1 MTYNARFTLLSLDH
15 QRAKHA
21 DTMGLDLDNVR
32 NRLSNIDAVPLLS
45 LLGILAGMASGLMIL
60 LFRQFIEVP
69 LTLGFRGGAE
79 DFESLSPL
87 WRVCLPLGGALLL
100 ALMLFRLPKYLQRSG
115 VAYVI
120 ERFNLHQGTI
130 SARSLMVQF
139 FGAAISLMSGH
150 SMGREGPAVHIGAA
164 SSSLIGQWA
173 GLPNNSL
180 RILVGCGVAAA
191 ISASFNTPL
200 AGVIFAM
207 EVVMLEY
214 SIATFTPIILASVVG
229 TILTRAV
236 YGHEAA
242 FELPAAVSIDS
253 LYEIPFLLL
262 TGLVIGCLAAT
273 FVITTGKL
281 QQIGNDRH
289 IFIRFLTAG
298 LIMGLLGLLVPEVMG
313 IGYDTVDKAVAG
325 QIGFTSLLVIC
336 GVKLLASSIC
346 AASGFPAG
354 IIGPCMVI
362 GATAGGAFGF
372 LVAKALPGADP
383 ALYVII
389 GMGAMMAATMQ
400 APLAALIALLEL
412 TANHNI
418 IFPGM
423 LVVVIASLVSSQVF
437 RQKSIFQMA
446 LEQQGIELK
455 STALGR
461 HLSRAAVPA
470 VMDRNFRRHEPKL
483 PYEEALKII
492 EQQPSWILIE
502 EDGAPVKLL
511 HAVDLVNFI
520 QSKENK
526 EKIPEVIDLLHMPA
540 SRLDVVPVLMSATL
554 KEALDEMDKHSA
566 DAVYVR
572 RMNAPNIYRVFGVVT
587 RQDIERF
594 YKV

>member
-1 MTYNARFTLLSLDH
+1 
-15 QRAKHA
+15 
-21 DTMGLDLDNVR
+21 MGIDLDAIR
-32 NRLSNIDAVPLLS
+32 HRLSHIDAVPLLS
-45 LLGILAGMASGLMIL
+45 LLGILAGLASGLMIL

-79 DFESLSPL
+79 DFESLDAV
-87 WRVCLPLGGALLL
+87 WRVSLPIAGALVI
-100 ALMLFRLPKYLQRSG
+100 ALIFFRLPKYLQRSG
-115 VAYVI
+115 VAYVM
-120 ERFNLHQGTI
+120 ERFNLHQGVI

-242 FELPAAVSIDS
+242 FQLPASISLHS
-253 LYEIPFLLL
+253 LYEVPFLLG
-262 TGLVIGCLAAT
+262 TGVAIGCLAAA
-273 FVITTGKL
+273 FITTTYWL
-281 QQIGNDRH
+281 QVLSKDRN
-289 IFIRFLTAG
+289 IFLRFLTAG
-298 LIMGLLGLLVPEVMG
+298 VIMGVLGLLIPEVMG
-313 IGYDTVDKAVAG
+313 IGYDTVDRAV
-325 QIGFTSLLVIC
+325 IGEIAFGSLLLIC
-336 GVKLLASSIC
+336 LFKLLASSVC
-346 AASGFPAG
+346 AASGLPAG

-372 LVAKALPGADP
+372 LVSKILPGADP
-383 ALYVII
+383 GLYVII
-389 GMGAMMAATMQ
+389 GMGAMMAATLQ

-412 TANHNI
+412 TANPNI

-423 LVVVIASLVSSQVF
+423 LGVVVASLATSQVF

-446 LEQQGIELK
+446 LAQQGIELK

-461 HLSRAAVPA
+461 HLHSAAVPA
-470 VMDRNFRRHEPKL
+470 VMNRSFKRLEQKL
-483 PYEEALKII
+483 PYEEALNII
-492 EQQPSWILIE
+492 EKQPAWILIE
-502 EDGAPVKLL
+502 EDGVPIKLL

-520 QSKENK
+520 QNKETK
-526 EKIPEVIDLLHMPA
+526 EKIPDVIDLLHMPA

-572 RMNAPNIYRVFGVVT
+572 RMNAPNIYRVYGIVT
-587 RQDIERF
+587 RQEIERF

>member
-1 MTYNARFTLLSLDH
+1 
-15 QRAKHA
+15 
-21 DTMGLDLDNVR
+21 MGFDLDTIR
-32 NRLSNIDAVPLLS
+32 HRLSHFDAVPLLS
-45 LLGILAGMASGLMIL
+45 LLGILAGLASGAMIL
-60 LFRQFIEVP
+60 LFRQVIEVP
-69 LTLGFRGGAE
+69 LTLGFHGGAE
-79 DFESLSPL
+79 DFESLEPE
-87 WRVCLPLGGALLL
+87 WRFTLPIAGALIV
-100 ALMLFRLPKYLQRSG
+100 ALIFFRLPKYLQRSG

-120 ERFNLHQGTI
+120 ERFNLHQGVL

-242 FELPAAVSIDS
+242 FQIPATISINS
-253 LYEIPFLLL
+253 LYEVPFLLAS
-262 TGLVIGCLAAT
+262 GIVIGCLAAA
-273 FVITTGKL
+273 FITTTYWL
-281 QQIGNDRH
+281 QMLSKNRN
-289 IFIRFLTAG
+289 IFLRFLTAG
-298 LIMGLLGLLVPEVMG
+298 ALVGTMGLFVPEVMG
-313 IGYDTVDKAVAG
+313 IGYDTVDRAVIG
-325 QIGFTSLLVIC
+325 QITLGSLVLIC
-336 GVKLLASSIC
+336 AFKLLASSIC
-346 AASGFPAG
+346 AASGLPAG

-362 GATAGGAFGF
+362 GAAAGGALGI
-372 LVAKALPGADP
+372 LVSKVLPGADP
-383 ALYVII
+383 GLYVII
-389 GMGAMMAATMQ
+389 GMGAMMAATIQ

-412 TANHNI
+412 TANPNI

-423 LVVVIASLVSSQVF
+423 LVVVVASLMSSQVF

-446 LEQQGIELK
+446 LAQQGIELK

-461 HLSRAAVPA
+461 HLSSAAVPA
-470 VMDRNFRRHEPKL
+470 VMNRSFRRLEPQL
-483 PYEEALKII
+483 PYDEALKII
-492 EQQPSWILIE
+492 EKQPQWILIE
-502 EDGAPVKLL
+502 ENNVPVKLL

-520 QSKENK
+520 QSKEVK

-540 SRLDVVPVLMSATL
+540 RRLDVVPVLMSATL

-572 RMNAPNIYRVFGVVT
+572 RMNAPNIYRIFGIVT
-587 RQDIERF
+587 RQEIEHF